1 MKLLSRR
8 MTLSVTW
15 VVVVLLWSVAR
26 ICAVSVWLS
35 EYGISTKIFA
45 AVEISSSLIYGAS
58 SAKAVSSYFSK
69 QKLSVLFWG
78 LITFVSYITPDVYVL
93 VNGRTLPTIYY
104 VVIVF
109 LAVSFGAYAVF
120 TITRA
125 ARST

>member
-1 MKLLSRR
+1 M
-8 MTLSVTW
+8 
-15 VVVVLLWSVAR
+15 
-26 ICAVSVWLS
+26 SVWLS

-58 SAKAVSSYFSK
+58 SAKAVSKHFRK

-78 LITFVSYITPDVYVL
+78 FIAFVSYITPDAYVL
-93 VNGRTLPTIYY
+93 INGRTLPTIYY

-109 LAVSFGAYAVF
+109 LAVSFGAYAVVVIAK
-120 TITRA
+120 T

>member
-45 AVEISSSLIYGAS
+45 AVEISSSLIYGVS
-58 SAKAVSSYFSK
+58 SAKAVSSHFSK
-69 QKLSVLFWG
+69 QKLSLLVWG
-78 LITFVSYITPDVYVL
+78 LITLVSYITPDAYVL

-120 TITRA
+120 TIARA

>member
-1 MKLLSRR
+1 

-58 SAKAVSSYFSK
+58 SAKAVSNHFRK

-78 LITFVSYITPDVYVL
+78 FIAFVSYITPDAYVL
-93 VNGRTLPTIYY
+93 VNGRTLPTNYY
-104 VVIVF
+104 VVIVL
-109 LAVSFGAYAVF
+109 LAVFFGAYAVVVIAK
-120 TITRA
+120 T

>member
-1 MKLLSRR
+1 M
-8 MTLSVTW
+8 
-15 VVVVLLWSVAR
+15 VVVLLWSVAR

-35 EYGISTKIFA
+35 DYGISTKIFA

-58 SAKAVSSYFSK
+58 SAKAVSSHLSK
-69 QKLSVLFWG
+69 QKLSGLFWG
-78 LITFVSYITPDVYVL
+78 LIAFVSYITPDAYVL

-120 TITRA
+120 VIARA